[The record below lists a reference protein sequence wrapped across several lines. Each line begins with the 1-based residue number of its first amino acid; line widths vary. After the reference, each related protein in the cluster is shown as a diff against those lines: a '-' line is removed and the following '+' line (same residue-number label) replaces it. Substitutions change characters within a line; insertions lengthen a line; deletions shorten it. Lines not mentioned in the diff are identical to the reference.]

1 MFEEN
6 VGRDEGNGAEGKPF
20 AGENRVEQGLLLG
33 SVFDRVSWQKKATL
47 SDFVY
52 CGQIRVIFPI

>member
-6 VGRDEGNGAEGKPF
+6 VGRDEGNGAKGKPF
-20 AGENRVEQGLLLG
+20 AGENCVEQGLLLG

-47 SDFVY
+47 SVFVY